1 MQSDNSN
8 DQTVYVIVGCIRTG
22 IPDEPTWQAI
32 HGDVDFSR
40 RQEGSKTYP
49 RLHALRPV
57 SEASA

>member
-22 IPDEPTWQAI
+22 IPDEPTYQAI
-32 HGDVDFSR
+32 YDLDFSR
-40 RQEGSKTYP
+40 RQDGSKTYP
-49 RLHALRPV
+49 GLHALRPV